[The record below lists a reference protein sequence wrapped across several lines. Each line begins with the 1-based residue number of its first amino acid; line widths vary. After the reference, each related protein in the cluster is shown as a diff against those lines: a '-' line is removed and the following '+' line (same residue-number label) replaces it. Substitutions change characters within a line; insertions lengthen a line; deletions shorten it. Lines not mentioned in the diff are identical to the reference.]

1 MPETEKD
8 KTTYENNP
16 FMVAVQGISLF
27 FNKAR
32 AIAIVLLVVS
42 VLSAVWDVMPDK
54 NENHP
59 DKSMNLPNWPLEQ
72 WLMVGAIV
80 TVILL
85 AILFISCMIS
95 GIGAYAAA
103 QLAKGNT
110 VSLKEAFSA
119 VLENFFSYI
128 WLQILTT
135 VKILLWSLLLI
146 VPGIIMSFRY
156 SLANVAFFDKGL
168 RGNAA
173 IKESLRLTNGAWITT
188 FASQTLFNLITLG
201 VLTEVIT
208 AGVRAVLYRQFSAL
222 KENEP
227 KPSAHVLSQLT
238 LFLPLIL
245 IVVGLIF
252 IGFLVMAFNAN
263 GFGR

>member
-8 KTTYENNP
+8 KTVYENNP
-16 FMVAVQGISLF
+16 FMVAVEGISLL

-32 AIAIVLLVVS
+32 AIAIILLIVS
-42 VLSAVWDVMPDK
+42 VLSAVTGGMRDTQENNSDK
-54 NENHP
+54 GMH
-59 DKSMNLPNWPLEQ
+59 LPNWPLEQ
-72 WLMVGAIV
+72 WLMVSAIV

-95 GIGAYAAA
+95 GISAYAAA
-103 QLAKGNT
+103 QIAKGNE

-119 VLENFFSYI
+119 VLESFFSYI
-128 WLQILTT
+128 WLQILTA

-173 IKESLRLTNGAWITT
+173 IKESIRLTNGAWITT
-188 FASQTLFNLITLG
+188 YASHTLFNLITLG
-201 VLTEVIT
+201 VITEALT
-208 AGVRAVLYRQFSAL
+208 AGTRAVLYRQFSAL
-222 KENEP
+222 KEGEP
-227 KPSAHVLSQLT
+227 KPDAHVLSKIT

-245 IVVGLIF
+245 VMVALVFLGL
-252 IGFLVMAFNAN
+252 LAVAFNA
-263 GFGR
+263 GK